1 MSSAPRCSQALA
13 SRRCPAAAAA
23 RSRAGAGAGFL
34 FFHCRIQRAYQV
46 LQHTFHTLILPL
58 RVEGGQGA
66 TEVITASIPLSSP
79 LPDEF
84 MAPQP
89 YFLHSFLQILRRSER
104 PAGCVLCEREAAKAV
119 NPSFRP
125 RITTAVC

>member
-1 MSSAPRCSQALA
+1 M
-13 SRRCPAAAAA
+13 
-23 RSRAGAGAGFL
+23 
-34 FFHCRIQRAYQV
+34 

-84 MAPQP
+84 MAPSLISFTVSCR
-89 YFLHSFLQILRRSER
+89 FLEDQSVLQAVSFVKER
-104 PAGCVLCEREAAKAV
+104 PQRL
-119 NPSFRP
+119 
-125 RITTAVC
+125 